1 MVEGSLEPMYAVV
14 FFDTLRVKIHD
25 EDSVKD
31 EAVYLSLGIQRD
43 RTKDVLGFWIQ
54 QSGRTKF

>member
-1 MVEGSLEPMYAVV
+1 MYAVV